1 MQYHWLEDGWPLEE
15 EELKL
20 SGRRLVRLMD
30 WFLDGNQVMA
40 YTVNMPGEL
49 IDENAEVRFCHI
61 SYYEVKKAA
70 MNSKS
75 KKAVGFDCIANELL
89 KAEPV
94 IHLLHK
100 LFNTCFKNS
109 LIPDQWR
116 KVIINPIPKT
126 AGYTTDP
133 LNYCGLA
140 LQSCVYKIFSSVLN
154 ERLSRHLVTEL
165 ADKQNGFWKHRSC
178 LHHIF
183 VLQTLVKNE
192 CLVRGK
198 QIFSIFVDF
207 RKAFDYVDR
216 QLMYHRLKEANVNG
230 PFLELIIQMYTNTV
244 NVVKVNELF
253 TDEIE
258 NNIGV
263 KQGDNLSPGI
273 FSQFINGL
281 ITKLKESHIGVNFSG
296 DEKVCV
302 LAYADDIVLL
312 AESENELERLI
323 NITDEWCLKWRV
335 SINQN
340 KTKIIHFRRKTVRQ
354 MTHDFT
360 NTSA

>member
-1 MQYHWLEDGWPLEE
+1 M
-15 EELKL
+15 
-20 SGRRLVRLMD
+20 
-30 WFLDGNQVMA
+30 
-40 YTVNMPGEL
+40 
-49 IDENAEVRFCHI
+49 
-61 SYYEVKKAA
+61 
-70 MNSKS
+70 
-75 KKAVGFDCIANELL
+75 
-89 KAEPV
+89 
-94 IHLLHK
+94 
-100 LFNTCFKNS
+100 
-109 LIPDQWR
+109 
-116 KVIINPIPKT
+116 
-126 AGYTTDP
+126 
-133 LNYCGLA
+133 
-140 LQSCVYKIFSSVLN
+140 LN

-165 ADKQNGFWKHRSC
+165 ADEQNGFWKHRSC

-230 PFLELIIQMYTNTV
+230 PFLDLIIQMYTNTV

-258 NNIGV
+258 INIGV